1 MSFFWPAKSGRE
13 KHEANRQL
21 GWGLSFR
28 KGTANLVRGS
38 GQLITTPPFR
48 LAHFSHVSSRTSTGW
63 PHRPRCLFEGPWLR
77 NLIWSNMFLATKG
90 KGGVKMVYVCTH
102 ERRKEREHARER
114 ENSKG
119 TRRSDTLITA
129 REGKEKKKKAFWF
142 TSSLT
147 LRRAAVV
154 HPVSSLSFSLSLPPR
169 TQWINQIPAHFFPFP
184 SFFSGFISSA
194 VFECT
199 WRDPHLTFKFGWH
212 WSAPQTFS
220 CGEEEKKKTVQ
231 RLFFF
236 FGVTHLGLFDLLV
249 ILSSSALLSIFITS
263 VKEVMFSPHAP

>member
-1 MSFFWPAKSGRE
+1 MCARMREEKKESMRVRE
-13 KHEANRQL
+13 KTQKAQGGRIL
-21 GWGLSFR
+21 
-28 KGTANLVRGS
+28 
-38 GQLITTPPFR
+38 
-48 LAHFSHVSSRTSTGW
+48 
-63 PHRPRCLFEGPWLR
+63 WLQPE
-77 NLIWSNMFLATKG
+77 KG
-90 KGGVKMVYVCTH
+90 K
-102 ERRKEREHARER
+102 
-114 ENSKG
+114 
-119 TRRSDTLITA
+119 
-129 REGKEKKKKAFWF
+129 KKKKAFWF

-236 FGVTHLGLFDLLV
+236 FFFFWCYTFRAVWSACHTFIVCSLEHLYYFCQGGYVFTPRPLDGLGG
-249 ILSSSALLSIFITS
+249 SSSRITQNYPTYFLWSLDVGWSRPWTDPVNFWCRSRIFFSLSLNQNQNILHWSLRRKTITI
-263 VKEVMFSPHAP
+263 KIE